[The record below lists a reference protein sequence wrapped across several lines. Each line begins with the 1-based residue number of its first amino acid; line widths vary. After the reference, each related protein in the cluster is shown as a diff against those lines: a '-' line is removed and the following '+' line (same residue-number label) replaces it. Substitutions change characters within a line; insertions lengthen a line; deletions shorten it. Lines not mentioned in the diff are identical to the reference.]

1 MAKSDRFY
9 FENYA
14 AAADCCSKAAA
25 YLQECLT
32 HYDYANIQTMLE
44 KMHTI
49 EHEADGVKH
58 EMTAA
63 LAKAFVTPMEREDM
77 AQISAN
83 IDEVADFIEEVIQRM
98 YVNRIEAVMR
108 RSLKRK
114 NKERATY
121 PLGSFLFD
129 VQKQTL
135 TRGEAVIK
143 LTTKECELL
152 TLLCVNFGEI
162 LQRDYAL
169 KTIWVDDNY
178 FNARSMDVYITKLRK
193 HLKDDPSVE
202 IINVHGKGYKLIAPE
217 FE

>member
-32 HYDYANIQTMLE
+32 NYDYANIKTMLE
-44 KMHTI
+44 NMHAI

-98 YVNRIEAVMR
+98 YVNRIEKVMPEAIEFAG
-108 RSLKRK
+108 KIVECCEMM
-114 NKERATY
+114 KEM
-121 PLGSFLFD
+121 LS
-129 VQKQTL
+129 
-135 TRGEAVIK
+135 
-143 LTTKECELL
+143 EL
-152 TLLCVNFGEI
+152 VNFKKPKKLHEMIIALSHKEEECDQLYLEATLKSADFSDNVLTVMFWRDI
-162 LQRDYAL
+162 LDRLEKCADACEHVGDSIE
-169 KTIWVDDNY
+169 TIVMKN
-178 FNARSMDVYITKLRK
+178 N
-193 HLKDDPSVE
+193 
-202 IINVHGKGYKLIAPE
+202 
-217 FE
+217 

>member
-32 HYDYANIQTMLE
+32 NYDYANIKTMLE

-98 YVNRIEAVMR
+98 YVNRIQTIMPEAIEFAGKIVECCEMMKEMLAELVNFKKPKKLHEMIIAL
-108 RSLKRK
+108 SHKEEECDQLYLEATLKAADFSD
-114 NKERATY
+114 N
-121 PLGSFLFD
+121 
-129 VQKQTL
+129 
-135 TRGEAVIK
+135 
-143 LTTKECELL
+143 LL
-152 TLLCVNFGEI
+152 TVMFWRDI
-162 LQRDYAL
+162 LDRLEKCADACEHVGDSIE
-169 KTIWVDDNY
+169 TIVMKN
-178 FNARSMDVYITKLRK
+178 N
-193 HLKDDPSVE
+193 
-202 IINVHGKGYKLIAPE
+202 
-217 FE
+217 

>member
-32 HYDYANIQTMLE
+32 NYDYANIKTMLE
-44 KMHTI
+44 NMHAI

-58 EMTAA
+58 DMTAA

-98 YVNRIEAVMR
+98 YVNRIETVM
-108 RSLKRK
+108 
-114 NKERATY
+114 
-121 PLGSFLFD
+121 P
-129 VQKQTL
+129 
-135 TRGEAVIK
+135 EAIEFAGKIV
-143 LTTKECELL
+143 ECCEMMRQMLSEL
-152 TLLCVNFGEI
+152 VNFKKPKKLHELI
-162 LQRDYAL
+162 IDLSHKEEECDRLYLEATL
-169 KTIWVDDNY
+169 KTTEFSDNMLTVM
-178 FNARSMDVYITKLRK
+178 FWRDILDRLEKCADACEHVGDSIETIVMKN
-193 HLKDDPSVE
+193 
-202 IINVHGKGYKLIAPE
+202 N
-217 FE
+217 

>member
-25 YLQECLT
+25 YLQECLQN
-32 HYDYANIQTMLE
+32 YDYANIKTMLE
-44 KMHTI
+44 NMHAI

-98 YVNRIEAVMR
+98 YVNRIEAVMPEAIEFAG
-108 RSLKRK
+108 KIVECCEMM
-114 NKERATY
+114 KEMLA
-121 PLGSFLFD
+121 
-129 VQKQTL
+129 
-135 TRGEAVIK
+135 
-143 LTTKECELL
+143 EL
-152 TLLCVNFGEI
+152 VNFKKPKKLHDMIIALSHKEEECDR
-162 LQRDYAL
+162 LYLEATL
-169 KTIWVDDNY
+169 KTTDFSDNMLTVM
-178 FNARSMDVYITKLRK
+178 FWRDILDRLEKCADACEHVGDSIETIVMKN
-193 HLKDDPSVE
+193 
-202 IINVHGKGYKLIAPE
+202 N
-217 FE
+217 

>member
-14 AAADCCSKAAA
+14 AAADCCGKAAA

-32 HYDYANIQTMLE
+32 NYDYANIKTMLE
-44 KMHTI
+44 NMHAI

-98 YVNRIEAVMR
+98 YVNRIEKVMPEAIAFAGMIVECCEMM
-108 RSLKRK
+108 
-114 NKERATY
+114 KEM
-121 PLGSFLFD
+121 LS
-129 VQKQTL
+129 
-135 TRGEAVIK
+135 
-143 LTTKECELL
+143 EL
-152 TLLCVNFGEI
+152 VNFKKPKKLHEMIIALSHKEEECDQLYLEATLKSADFSDNVLTVMFWRDI
-162 LQRDYAL
+162 LDRLEKCADACEHVGDSIE
-169 KTIWVDDNY
+169 TIVMKN
-178 FNARSMDVYITKLRK
+178 N
-193 HLKDDPSVE
+193 
-202 IINVHGKGYKLIAPE
+202 
-217 FE
+217 